1 MRTKLAVAAAIAA
14 ILIGVV
20 AMHTHATDH
29 ATDRS
34 TPLAHAEHDFEFDL
48 DAPFEVV
55 FPLFGAN
62 GERAWGGPDW
72 NPRFLH
78 GDSARDFA
86 GAVFQVAHGHRPSTW
101 VTTVF
106 DSTSGHV
113 QHVYFAHS
121 ALVTLIDIHLVR
133 LPGSATRVSV
143 HYEYTA
149 LEPSADATVREM
161 AEHAQHM
168 RSHWIQAISA
178 VLKRG

>member
-1 MRTKLAVAAAIAA
+1 MRAKWAVAAAIAA

-20 AMHTHATDH
+20 AMHSHATDP
-29 ATDRS
+29 S
-34 TPLAHAEHDFEFDL
+34 TSVAHAEHDFTFDVQ
-48 DAPFEVV
+48 APYEAV

-72 NPRFLH
+72 NPHFLH
-78 GDSARDFA
+78 GDSTRDFA
-86 GAVFQVAHGHRPSTW
+86 GAVFQVSHGHHPSTW
-101 VTTVF
+101 MTTVF

-121 ALVTLIDIHLVR
+121 ALITRIDIHIAR
-133 LPGSATRVSV
+133 LPGGATRVAV

-149 LEPSADATVREM
+149 LDPSANATVHDM

-168 RSHWIQAISA
+168 RAHWSQAVSA
-178 VLKRG
+178 ALKVPNGG